1 MLLVVTGCPHNDYT
15 VRLTPHGHQVTRMLD
30 CDTADGTDA
39 QGQPKYGSFSTNEL
53 ALIRSLYPPAD
64 GNEPASNAPC
74 HFVGTFTTKLPGDV
88 GGAGEYLFTTNLL
101 GAVGFYGERFRG
113 NDDLAQMADQR
124 NAAADQ
130 LTDLLLGWTYDRMW
144 RDPLYP
150 QLHRFLDRDFRRDLK
165 NFGNYWWEGQ
175 LANGYQTNFNA
186 EFVFRLG
193 QYLHER
199 GYFRV
204 DEVPN
209 LLAALQ
215 GDDTPAWNRL
225 LTRMVARKI
234 GIADDQPVPAALNCL
249 TNSASLAA
257 YVSTSDAY
265 HQKIRAWQQ
274 ARRTQPDLKQPTPD
288 DVTGDLLGRIMP
300 FELFGEPDHLTV
312 ALDLPAAPLQSNG
325 HWDADRQQVRWQTLI
340 ETREHPEHLPY
351 SCYALWVV
359 PDASFQTAH
368 LGRTALTGPALLTY
382 TLWRAGVSPEVGT
395 AWDAF
400 LSELQPGADVRKL
413 IDAYHFPTDPVGSRI
428 ARSASD
434 PRELLKAA
442 LQP

>member
-15 VRLTPHGHQVTRMLD
+15 LHLVPHGNQVTRTLD

-39 QGQPKYGSFSTNEL
+39 QGHPKYDSFNPNEL
-53 ALIRSLYPPAD
+53 ALIRALYPSA
-64 GNEPASNAPC
+64 GCTEPASNAPC
-74 HFVGTFTTKLPGDV
+74 HFVGNFATKLPGDV
-88 GGAGEYLFTTNLL
+88 GGAGEYLLTTNLL
-101 GAVGFYGERFRG
+101 GSVGFYGERFRG
-113 NDDLAQMADQR
+113 NDDLAQMAEQR

-130 LTDLLLGWTYDRMW
+130 LTDLLLGWTYDRLW

-186 EFVFRLG
+186 EFAFRLG

-199 GYFRV
+199 GYFHV
-204 DEVPN
+204 SEVPS
-209 LLAALQ
+209 LLAVLQ
-215 GDDTPAWNRL
+215 EDDPQMWNRL

-234 GIADDQPVPAALNCL
+234 GIADDQPVPVALNYL
-249 TNSASLAA
+249 TNNASLSA
-257 YVSTSDAY
+257 YVARSDAY
-265 HQKIRAWQQ
+265 HQKMRAWEQ

-288 DVTGDLLGRIMP
+288 DVTGDLLSHIMP
-300 FELFGEPDHLTV
+300 FELFGEPDHLNV
-312 ALDLPAAPLQSNG
+312 DLDLPVAPLQSNG
-325 HWDADRQQVRWQTLI
+325 RWDADHQQVHWQTLI

-351 SCYALWVV
+351 SCYALWAV
-359 PDASFQTAH
+359 PDATFQTSH
-368 LGRTALTGPALLTY
+368 LGRAALAGQSLLEY
-382 TLWRAGVSPEVGT
+382 TLWRARVNPEVGV

-400 LSELQPGADVRKL
+400 LSKLKPEPGAIKL
-413 IDAYHFPTDPVGSRI
+413 IDAYHFPTDPVGSHNPRP
-428 ARSASD
+428 ASD